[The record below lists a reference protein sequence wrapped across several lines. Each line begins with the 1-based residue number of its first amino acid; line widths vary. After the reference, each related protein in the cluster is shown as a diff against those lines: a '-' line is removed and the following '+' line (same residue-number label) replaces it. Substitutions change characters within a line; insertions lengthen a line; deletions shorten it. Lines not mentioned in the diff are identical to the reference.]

1 MTVQSRDDDGLAY
14 GDATVNV
21 AESLVLVFPV
31 PAQHVVLS
39 DVVQGQLL
47 FSSLDNIGVRND
59 SLGKLP
65 HRVFKGRR
73 KQEHLALGG

>member
-1 MTVQSRDDDGLAY
+1 MWNTGPGSLALSPLPPTARKSGHEEGKSQRSYLAEDDGLAY

-31 PAQHVVLS
+31 PTQHVVLL

-47 FSSLDNIGVRND
+47 FS
-59 SLGKLP
+59 
-65 HRVFKGRR
+65 
-73 KQEHLALGG
+73 